1 MNAVFFSILRKIRD
15 KFIAFPHLM
24 IGEPF
29 IILDTID
36 STNNHAMKL
45 ARDGSVSDGTV
56 FFALEQTKGKG
67 QMNKNWTSNKGEN
80 ILMSIVL
87 DCRSYQLNQQFLL
100 SMATSLACNNVLK
113 KYAIDGMTIKWPN
126 DLYWRDRK
134 AGGIL
139 IENIVI
145 SGVWETAVVGIGI
158 NINQTQFDE
167 MQRKPVSLKQITGKN
182 LDPIII
188 AKEICLELDHYRS
201 LLDPEKKELLLSMYN
216 QVLYKRNE
224 LVLFRKD
231 SLEIKAKIKGVN
243 MEGKLIL
250 NEQPLQLLKWGELE
264 WVE

>member
-1 MNAVFFSILRKIRD
+1 VVYHLYKYLTEIVGKGCNVNAVFFSILRKIRD

-80 ILMSIVL
+80 ILMSIAL

-100 SMATSLACNNVLK
+100 SMATSLACKSVLK

-145 SGVWETAVVGIGI
+145 S
-158 NINQTQFDE
+158 
-167 MQRKPVSLKQITGKN
+167 SLKQITGKN